1 MSNSKGFVIKSIKN
15 GETSIILSCYLEEIG
30 LKSFIVKGVYGT
42 KKSKFSKAHFF
53 PLNLININFS
63 PSKSNRLSYVKE
75 IKPLILYKSLHSSI
89 EKSTIIIFLSEILAS
104 VFREES
110 EQNQNLFNFLEKS
123 IIWFDDQDSCNNFH
137 IKFLIELTRYIG
149 FYPNIRQE
157 TDNYFN
163 LESGSSS

>member
-15 GETSIILSCYLEEIG
+15 GETSTILSCYLEEIG

-42 KKSKFSKAHFF
+42 KKSKFSKAHLF

-63 PSKSNRLSYVKE
+63 PSKLNRLSYVKE

-104 VFREES
+104 VFRGES
-110 EQNQNLFNFLEKS
+110 EQNQNLFNFLE
-123 IIWFDDQDSCNNFH
+123 
-137 IKFLIELTRYIG
+137 
-149 FYPNIRQE
+149 
-157 TDNYFN
+157 
-163 LESGSSS
+163 